1 MSDNWFTALLE
12 KNANEII
19 EFMSLQVGADFQSLR
34 EVSRVSIEN
43 RFGPTVVAEIRLLT
57 NDSSKEEYT
66 LGFIAKKVRDPDKSI
81 DAVLG
86 SSKRFTELMESKQA
100 QWAKNKKTIKDF
112 SSLEK
117 YGLPD
122 RVFAPKVRTIEKE
135 SGIIQFEI
143 LPRFVTRPKS
153 GVPPDHRYVLAGY
166 ALARM
171 HGFSGQRPPKYDNYA
186 SWFDYLTKK
195 GLAANYRETW
205 EKSLRSSKG
214 GLDFSFGEYSLDSIY
229 YNSLSPGKGQL
240 DSLCIVD
247 PVLVAG
253 GDRGE
258 DLGYLIYF
266 ILERTVDAA
275 VRKVARPEEVST
287 KQILVQTMEQVI
299 VKTVPLIVR
308 SYLTLYPGLAGDY
321 TDVVPIDF
329 FAGAYLTSRADQYGT
344 STTYTV

>member
-66 LGFIAKKVRDPDKSI
+66 LGFIAKKVRAPDKSI

-86 SSKRFTELMESKQA
+86 SSKLFTELMESKQA

-143 LPRFVTRPKS
+143 LPRFVT
-153 GVPPDHRYVLAGY
+153 
-166 ALARM
+166 
-171 HGFSGQRPPKYDNYA
+171 
-186 SWFDYLTKK
+186 
-195 GLAANYRETW
+195 
-205 EKSLRSSKG
+205 
-214 GLDFSFGEYSLDSIY
+214 
-229 YNSLSPGKGQL
+229 
-240 DSLCIVD
+240 
-247 PVLVAG
+247 
-253 GDRGE
+253 
-258 DLGYLIYF
+258 
-266 ILERTVDAA
+266 
-275 VRKVARPEEVST
+275 
-287 KQILVQTMEQVI
+287 
-299 VKTVPLIVR
+299 
-308 SYLTLYPGLAGDY
+308 
-321 TDVVPIDF
+321 
-329 FAGAYLTSRADQYGT
+329 
-344 STTYTV
+344 